1 VKKAHCELIDLFA
14 PGGTKKSLRTVFSF
28 FLLLEY
34 FLDTGVHIFSTLVL
48 RRFIGKFLQIFLKS
62 ASITSFFFWF
72 QSYIIYIYSDYF
84 PFLNPHFSYAYL
96 YLEKSLGLFISV
108 CGLIFGLI
116 QHKLDVGYL
125 YHETI
130 NHGSLRNDLA
140 NLANNLALNLQN
152 ALDDL
157 RLGGNLSNRYFGD
170 AFNPNRPFPVSGAPN
185 NMPPGMWDNL
195 NRMADDWNARNDAG
209 PHNIPDDWARPIPE
223 DWRPEN
229 VVPQDP
235 TGVFEELGE
244 RADSRRRSDQLAES
258 LGRSRPGAP
267 ILGHRPTAHFWDIF
281 PHLPDQAD
289 VGNNSNNDNNDNNGN
304 DNNDAN
310 PDLTSHQS
318 DPCPERSKK

>member
-1 VKKAHCELIDLFA
+1 
-14 PGGTKKSLRTVFSF
+14 
-28 FLLLEY
+28 
-34 FLDTGVHIFSTLVL
+34 
-48 RRFIGKFLQIFLKS
+48 LKS

-185 NMPPGMWDNL
+185 NMPPGM
-195 NRMADDWNARNDAG
+195 
-209 PHNIPDDWARPIPE
+209 
-223 DWRPEN
+223 
-229 VVPQDP
+229 
-235 TGVFEELGE
+235 
-244 RADSRRRSDQLAES
+244 
-258 LGRSRPGAP
+258 
-267 ILGHRPTAHFWDIF
+267 
-281 PHLPDQAD
+281 
-289 VGNNSNNDNNDNNGN
+289 
-304 DNNDAN
+304 
-310 PDLTSHQS
+310 
-318 DPCPERSKK
+318 